1 MKEGVLYFTY
11 FTTGD
16 YVRTPEGVGI
26 VLKDEDSII
35 NESDFCT
42 SEVNIQHKFKSS
54 NNTNNAPIDVIRD
67 YIILIS
73 KEEYDEES
81 E

>member
-11 FTTGD
+11 FTVGD
-16 YVRTPEGVGI
+16 HVRTPEGVGI
-26 VLKDEDSII
+26 VNKDEDPITEE
-35 NESDFCT
+35 NDFCT

-67 YIILIS
+67 YVSLIS
-73 KEEYDEES
+73 EEEYS
-81 E
+81 EDAE

>member
-54 NNTNNAPIDVIRD
+54 NNTNNTPIDVIRD